1 MPSRSLQR
9 LPPRSPPDRR
19 DRSAPCRARLLAG
32 RTGSQHRHPLPD
44 MHDNK
49 AEHPAENPRCLPA
62 AGRQQNLSERLPR
75 PPLHYAEPGSGPDA
89 VRRQVIQIAAGCAR
103 TRRRPLSFPG
113 SHTHVLWVSRSR
125 VAGFRSRRGLD
136 LAGPRLVSDLGE
148 QARRSVTAA
157 PVPPRPIPGC
167 RGRHPA
173 PALRPRG
180 PARGHGQ
187 PDRPRL
193 RAGWPSRRPR
203 AGSPLMTSPG
213 PRGNRAA
220 PVVTPAPG
228 EPWTARSACV
238 TGSRAGAGHAPP
250 AEPGKFQLPGSSQAH
265 GFRSPRV
272 PRQAGH
278 KQAASAPPWR
288 GAACTTKRS
297 RWRRAL

>member
-167 RGRHPA
+167 RGPA
-173 PALRPRG
+173 PGARAAAPGSCPRARPAGSAAAPGRLAVTPAAGRLTADDLAGSPRQSRG
-180 PARGHGQ
+180 ARGHPGTGRTLDG
-187 PDRPRL
+187 PVSMRDRVPGRGRARAPG
-193 RAGWPSRRPR
+193 RAGKVPA
-203 AGSPLMTSPG
+203 AG
-213 PRGNRAA
+213 
-220 PVVTPAPG
+220 
-228 EPWTARSACV
+228 
-238 TGSRAGAGHAPP
+238 
-250 AEPGKFQLPGSSQAH
+250 Q
-265 GFRSPRV
+265 
-272 PRQAGH
+272 
-278 KQAASAPPWR
+278 
-288 GAACTTKRS
+288 
-297 RWRRAL
+297 